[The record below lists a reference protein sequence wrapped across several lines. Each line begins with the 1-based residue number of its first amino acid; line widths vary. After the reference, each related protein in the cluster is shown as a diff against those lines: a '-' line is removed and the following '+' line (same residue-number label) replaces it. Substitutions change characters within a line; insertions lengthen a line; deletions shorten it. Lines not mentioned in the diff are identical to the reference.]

1 MGVELP
7 KRVPEGLS
15 IVARRFNAG
24 FCLVSSPVPS
34 GTVEISLSV
43 SEIYFRRAYGTRI
56 IPQVYP
62 ALKWRATVRGPSG
75 TLWFVT
81 QRASEQLF
89 LPPEIS
95 ERADIGQGKVKAEL
109 VLVANRAQ
117 GKAPVFDAQAATIPV
132 VGQLHR

>member
-7 KRVPEGLS
+7 KGVPEGLS
-15 IVARRFNAG
+15 IVARLPPPG
-24 FCLVSSPVPS
+24 THVTPDSVLS
-34 GTVEISLSV
+34 GTAEISLSV
-43 SEIYFRRAYGTRI
+43 SEIHFRRAFGTRI

-62 ALKWRATVRGPSG
+62 PLKWAGCYQRSLRDPG
-75 TLWFVT
+75 FVT
-81 QRASEQLF
+81 ERASEQLF

-132 VGQLHR
+132 IGQLHR